1 MRDVK
6 AVLFD
11 TFGTIVDW
19 RGSLIDDLTAFGN
32 ERHVEADWTGLV
44 DRWRGAYRPQMN
56 RVRTGE
62 LPWTILDDL
71 HRDALD
77 SLLPEFG
84 LDSLDDAD
92 RDHLTQ
98 GWRRLKPWPDA
109 ITGLHAISEH
119 RITGPLSNGNT
130 ALLLAMKKNAGLP
143 WDVVFGTDMFRHYKP
158 DPEVYL
164 GACALLSLEPAQ
176 VMLCA
181 AHNDDLHAARALGL
195 RTAFVA
201 RPTEYGPAQTENLA
215 PDSDWDLV
223 AGNLVEFAGKLGK

>member
-19 RGSLIDDLTAFGN
+19 RGSLIAELTAFGQA
-32 ERHVEADWTGLV
+32 RRLHADWVGLV

-56 RVRTGE
+56 RVRQGE

-71 HRDALD
+71 HRSALD

-84 LDSLDDAD
+84 LDSLDEAA

-98 GWRRLKPWPDA
+98 GWRRLHPWPDA
-109 ITGLHAISEH
+109 IPGLHAIATR
-119 RITGPLSNGNT
+119 RIVGPLSNGNL
-130 ALLLAMKKNAGLP
+130 ALLVAMKKHAGLP

-158 DPEVYL
+158 DREVYL
-164 GACALLSLEPAQ
+164 GACALLSLQPRE

-201 RPTEYGPAQTENLA
+201 RPTEYGPSQTENLT
-215 PDSDWDLV
+215 PDSDWDMV
-223 AGNLVEFAGKLGK
+223 ADDLEALAIELDK